1 MTLSFHEI
9 GLRWPDAV
17 VLWDRD
23 VAPALDWEPRFVE
36 RDGVL
41 WAVCDEDVAPVWFGF
56 ECYMNCRCRVW
67 EPTLREW
74 WEHERWDRLRRTTQ
88 EWKREYLGQWIDET
102 QHFDN
107 DTIRAIAYGADR
119 AWRTGHSALDEGR
132 EIARGR
138 WPTLRRILGR
148 NQPR

>member
-17 VLWDRD
+17 VYWDRD
-23 VAPALDWEPRFVE
+23 VAPSLNWEPRFVE

-41 WAVCDEDVAPVWFGF
+41 WAMDFDERPGWASLCLPH
-56 ECYMNCRCRVW
+56 CRCRVW
-67 EPTLREW
+67 EPMLKKW
-74 WEHERWDRLRRTTQ
+74 WTHERWDLLRRTTQ
-88 EWKREYLGQWIDET
+88 EWKRQHLGQWVDEA

-107 DTIRAIAYGADR
+107 DTIRAIAYGAER
-119 AWRTGHSALDEGR
+119 MWRTGHSALDEYR

-138 WPTLRRILGR
+138 WPMLRRVLGR
-148 NQPR
+148 NQPRQ